1 MNLFGFPRPRRQGS
15 HPVQCTDHP
24 SAEGRTVTLADQAV
38 GSRVVLGASLL
49 ANATTRRL
57 GELGLRTGTEV
68 VILHRTAGRGLV
80 IAAGDTR
87 IALDRATLAAW
98 PVGEPDAAGHPRAHV
113 SAARP

>member
-1 MNLFGFPRPRRQGS
+1 VNLFGFPRSRRQGS
-15 HPVQCTDHP
+15 HPVHCTAHS
-24 SAEGRTVTLADQAV
+24 SADARAATLADQAV

-49 ANATTRRL
+49 ANPTTRRL

-98 PVGEPDAAGHPRAHV
+98 PVAEPPTAGQPRVDV